1 MSHVDRSCDMKMS
14 QESDSVRSQDCDGNK
29 SQNNICG
36 CVCKISKNMDIGC
49 QMLQVVKLLTTVI
62 SHFDCSSQK
71 RNSLEKRNGVLYC
84 GCRSH
89 LGSFKEKRKR
99 KKGGKGSRM
108 RRKARR
114 AERSPQPDQ
123 TPPPTQQ
130 PQPPPQQQ
138 PPPQPPITPQT
149 PTPPSRAIKMDY
161 QHEITKRKNILLEME
176 RKPNYDKNHDSVQMQ
191 KFKIQA
197 LESLIE
203 MERER
208 IQGNVAALV
217 VDKVQK
223 AVMVKL
229 LDDAENDLN
238 GSGKCKAGFAGDD
251 APRAVFPSIVGR
263 PRHQGVN
270 IDDVTNIRNV
280 TSQQS
285 VAGVTKPGTVNTTHQ
300 RRNVTSQSVVGDTK
314 PGKAIEKRK
323 ATVKTVQPR
332 EQDSSMI
339 TKAKVFLEK
348 ASKERDKEA
357 EKKLE
362 RDRMRN
368 TPGPGFEQSCDFL
381 LSSHVTF
388 CFICDQYKSQIHYCL
403 ETTSYI
409 NIDDKHMLILEG
421 KSATAVEG
429 KSSRTRKVN
438 SFKTRWDMRTYMS
451 NKGVEIRNNREN
463 VKGYTRKEVFD
474 ELTKTYY
481 YPILYPSDLE
491 PCGEEKAIE
500 REKERKAREKK
511 KLAIEKEKLAIEKEK
526 LARDK
531 KKIAEF
537 SQFF

>member
-1 MSHVDRSCDMKMS
+1 MKMS
-14 QESDSVRSQDCDGNK
+14 QEDDSVRSQDCDGNK

-49 QMLQVVKLLTTVI
+49 QILQVVKLLTTVI
-62 SHFDCSSQK
+62 SNFDCSSQK
-71 RNSLEKRNGVLYC
+71 RNCDCRNQG
-84 GCRSH
+84 R
-89 LGSFKEKRKR
+89 SFKEKKKR
-99 KKGGKGSRM
+99 QKGGKGSRM

-114 AERSPQPDQ
+114 AERS
-123 TPPPTQQ
+123 

-149 PTPPSRAIKMDY
+149 PTPPSQIIWC

-217 VDKVQK
+217 VDEVQK

-238 GSGKCKAGFAGDD
+238 GSGMCKAGFAGDD

-285 VAGVTKPGTVNTTHQ
+285 VVGVTKPATVDTSHQ
-300 RRNVTSQSVVGDTK
+300 RRQVTSQSVMGDTK
-314 PGKAIEKRK
+314 HGKAIEKRK
-323 ATVKTVQPR
+323 ATVTTVQPR
-332 EQDSSMI
+332 EQDSMMI

-348 ASKERDKEA
+348 ASKEKDKEA

-368 TPGPGFEQSCDFL
+368 TPGPGFEQNLFIPP
-381 LSSHVTF
+381 HVTF

-409 NIDDKHMLILEG
+409 NIDDKHMIILEG
-421 KSATAVEG
+421 ESATSVEG
-429 KSSRTRKVN
+429 KSSKPKKVI
-438 SFKTRWDMRTYMS
+438 SFKSRWDMREYMS
-451 NKGVEIRNNREN
+451 NEGVERRSNRE
-463 VKGYTRKEVFD
+463 KYKDCTHKEVFD
-474 ELTKTYY
+474 KSGKLIIVDINDEQATPLQEL
-481 YPILYPSDLE
+481 
-491 PCGEEKAIE
+491 
-500 REKERKAREKK
+500 EKK
-511 KLAIEKEKLAIEKEK
+511 K

-531 KKIAEF
+531 KKMAEF